1 MKNSTFIIAL
11 GVCSTLF
18 ACNSSDET
26 TGKADGVDLRGYT
39 NQAHVTTEDANFMD
53 KAAFGGMMEVDVAKI
68 AVQSANP
75 KVKAF
80 AEQMI
85 TDHTKANNEL
95 KALAYQKGII
105 LPDVYNA
112 EQKEEMA
119 KMKAMS
125 GADFDKHYIDMMV
138 KDHSE
143 TIELF
148 EKGEKSLSIDVTEF
162 AENTLPVIDGHYKLA
177 KEIQSSLK

>member
-18 ACNSSDET
+18 ACNSNDES
-26 TGKADGVDLRGYT
+26 TGKADGVNLHGYT

-53 KAAFGGMMEVDVAKI
+53 KAALGGMMEVDLSKFAL
-68 AVQSANP
+68 QSTNP

-95 KALAYQKGII
+95 KALAYQSGVI
-105 LPDVYNA
+105 LPDTFDS
-112 EQKEEMA
+112 EKKEEMA
-119 KMKAMS
+119 KLKELT
-125 GADFDKHYIDMMV
+125 GADFDKHYMDMMV

-148 EKGEKSLSIDVTEF
+148 ETGSKSLSGAVNEF
-162 AENTLPVIDGHYKLA
+162 AENTIPVIDGHYKMA